1 MRALSEKSGGLPS
14 RRTLGALGWAL
25 LAAVAVLRLLTLAP
39 DTWEWDELLFSAAAR
54 DGIDVRL
61 NHPHPPGYP
70 LFVLPARLLVLAGL
84 EPFSATL
91 GVAVVAGLAAV
102 GLLALLA
109 RELGAGRKE
118 ALWAALFW
126 AVVPSVWLHS
136 VRPLSDSLG
145 AAAFFLAALLLLRC
159 EGAPSGG
166 RLVAAAIAAGACAA
180 VRPHVAVALLPLAA
194 VAAWRTFRGP
204 GGARSATLAAGA
216 GLATVL
222 AAYAPVVVT
231 SGGIDRYLAAAR
243 EIATFVREFDTPP
256 LSAMALASHWA
267 RWLVAPF
274 GGPLPATLAWGAA
287 AAGIVLVPRAAR
299 RLALVFVPLLLF
311 SVATLNPQTAPRY
324 ALPFLAAV
332 PIAAG
337 LGLTVLRA
345 RALVPAAAGATALLG
360 FVALPAVPAIVE
372 VARTPSPPVAAMAA
386 LRADQDLLGR
396 PLLVAPALYVH
407 RAELG
412 PEVRWQELE
421 SGRPV
426 VAPPGALVVTHD
438 GGAPELRPLRIYRYE
453 SEALSRISRGR
464 YLSVTI
470 WESTAVPVRSRTFK
484 WTDPDLLS
492 SVDDPAGTA
501 VVSAPLRV
509 RGWCQERGGGLVVPV
524 EFRVDG
530 AVVAPERIVRT
541 ARPDVA
547 AAIPEVGDVSR
558 AGYEAYF
565 GIDAIPPGE
574 HLLEVVFETADRR
587 RVYPPRRFTLVAA
600 RSPGSVPP

>member
-1 MRALSEKSGGLPS
+1 MLERSGGLPG
-14 RRTLGALGWAL
+14 RRTFGAFGWAL

-39 DTWEWDELLFSAAAR
+39 DTWEWDELLFAAAAR
-54 DGIDVRL
+54 DGIDVRV

-84 EPFSATL
+84 EPFTATL

-118 ALWAALFW
+118 ALWAALLW
-126 AVVPSVWLHS
+126 AVVPAVWLHS

-145 AAAFFLAALLLLRC
+145 AAAFFLAVLLLLRC
-159 EGAPSGG
+159 AGAPSGG
-166 RLVAAAIAAGACAA
+166 RLVAAAMAAGACAA
-180 VRPHVAVALLPLAA
+180 VRPQVAVALLPLAA
-194 VAAWRTFRGP
+194 VAAWGTLRGP
-204 GGARSATLAAGA
+204 RGARGVTLAAGA
-216 GLATVL
+216 GLATAL
-222 AAYAPVVVT
+222 AAYAPVVAS

-243 EIATFVREFDTPP
+243 EIARWVREFDTPP

-267 RWLVAPF
+267 RWLVDPF

-299 RLALVFVPLLLF
+299 RLAVVFVPLLLL
-311 SVATLNPQTAPRY
+311 SVASLNPQTAPRY
-324 ALPFLAAV
+324 ALPLLAVA
-332 PIAAG
+332 PLAAG
-337 LGLTVLRA
+337 LGLTALRV
-345 RALVPAAAGATALLG
+345 RAHRPAAAGATALLAV
-360 FVALPAVPAIVE
+360 VALPSVPAIVE

-386 LRADQDLLGR
+386 LRAENDLVGR
-396 PLLVAPALYVH
+396 PLLVSPALHVH
-407 RAELG
+407 RTELG
-412 PEVRWQELE
+412 PAVKWQELE
-421 SGRPV
+421 RGRPV

-438 GGAPELRPLRIYRYE
+438 SGPLDLRPLRIYRFE

-464 YLSVTI
+464 YRSVTI
-470 WESTAVPVRSRTFK
+470 WESTASPVRSRTFK

-501 VVSAPLRV
+501 VVSSPLRV

-530 AVVAPERIVRT
+530 AAVAPERLLRT

-547 AAIPEVGDVSR
+547 TAIPEVGDASR

-565 GIDAIPPGE
+565 GVDAIPPGE

-587 RVYPPRRFTLVAA
+587 RVYPPRRFTLVATRA
-600 RSPGSVPP
+600 PGSAPP

>member
-1 MRALSEKSGGLPS
+1 MRTMVAAGPGPS
-14 RRTLGALGWAL
+14 RQLNFALLGAAL

-39 DTWEWDELLFSAAAR
+39 DPWEWDELLFAAAAR
-54 DGIDVRL
+54 DGIDVRV
-61 NHPHPPGYP
+61 NHPHPPGFP
-70 LFVLPARLLVLAGL
+70 LFVFPARLLVLAGV
-84 EPFSATL
+84 EPFAATL

-118 ALWAALFW
+118 ALWAALLW
-126 AVVPSVWLHS
+126 AVVPAVWLHS
-136 VRPLSDSLG
+136 VRPLSDSMG

-194 VAAWRTFRGP
+194 VAAWETCRGP
-204 GGARSATLAAGA
+204 GGARRATFAAGA

-222 AAYAPVVVT
+222 AAYVPVVAT

-267 RWLVAPF
+267 RWLVDPF

-299 RLALVFVPLLLF
+299 RLALVFVPLLLL
-311 SVATLNPQTAPRY
+311 SMATLNPQTAPRY
-324 ALPFLAAV
+324 AMPLLAAA
-332 PIAAG
+332 PLAAG
-337 LGLTVLRA
+337 LGLTALRA

-386 LRADQDLLGR
+386 LRAESDLLGR

-412 PEVRWQELE
+412 PAVPWQELE
-421 SGRPV
+421 RGRPV
-426 VAPPGALVVTHD
+426 VAPPGALVVTLD
-438 GGAPELRPLRIYRYE
+438 GGAPDLRPLRTYRFE
-453 SEALSRISRGR
+453 SASLRRISRAR

-470 WESTAVPVRSRTFK
+470 WESTAAPVRSRSFK

-501 VVSAPLRV
+501 VVTAPLRV
-509 RGWCQERGGGLVVPV
+509 RGWCQERGGGLVAAV

-600 RSPGSVPP
+600 PSPGSAAR